1 MNLKSRV
8 AAIQTAFGESAA
20 ARSSPEVKTAAW
32 ALLYFIGGFIMS
44 AARILEIGAPFGVAA
59 VAAAGG
65 GINGAACLAG
75 AALGYIATG
84 GIAWGI
90 HYVAACVIAYTACF
104 AFQDTK
110 VSRRAAFAPVTAAI
124 VIAATGFLAG
134 FADIVEGKNAAAL
147 LALET
152 LLGSGAC
159 LFFREAMAEPDG
171 TTENAELRHTGAVM
185 ITAAVMLM
193 SAARA
198 EVFGVVSIGHVLALL
213 AVMTGAERAG
223 MSAGCILGV
232 CFGAA
237 MDIAGGQTPFF
248 TMAYAVSGLIA
259 GLCRKRGRLLFVLA
273 FVLADAAAAAC
284 IWSVQPQFSALS
296 EAFAASVIFMLLP
309 SGVTGKLGALMQTGF
324 RGSGESGLRR
334 YVSKRIYGLSQAY
347 SGLYEIVRRNV
358 EQPHNDEDPSRVFDR
373 AADAVCVACRDKNRC
388 WNREYMDTL
397 AAMNDALGAMEKRG
411 MLMLEDIPA
420 RFAGKCRTPEA
431 FVAAVNG
438 ELRAAAYRKR
448 FAAQLR
454 ESRDTAWGQ
463 YADMAQILCAV
474 ADELGGAN
482 GADHLAERRLIR
494 YLRTLDIDAD
504 TAVYR
509 DGSGRLR
516 CVIESGNLAP
526 LTGAEDYLDK
536 LSAVLG
542 MRLCRTKSDA
552 ECTGKLTLMEAEPL
566 AVSVGIAAMK
576 KKGEKVSGDRGTYF
590 KTDSGVLCVILSDG
604 MGCGDNAAKE
614 SGEVIEI
621 LEKFLRSGI
630 DPAVAMKM
638 LNSVMLLRRGD
649 NWGFATVDLMCV
661 DLFSGE
667 TGFYKYGAAPSY
679 VKNGKNIRRIRCS
692 SFAPGLENTN
702 GGLPDIVR
710 LHLKPGSTAIIA
722 SDGVIAD
729 SNDQW
734 LRSLMSEA
742 AEDMKS
748 LARDT
753 LREAGRQ
760 NGESD
765 DMTVLAIRVE
775 ARA

>member
-8 AAIQTAFGESAA
+8 AAMQNALGESAA
-20 ARSSPEVKTAAW
+20 QRSSPEVRTAAW
-32 ALLYFIGGFIMS
+32 ALLHFIAGAMMS
-44 AARILEIGAPFGVAA
+44 GARILDIGAPFGIAA
-59 VAAAGG
+59 VAAAGAG
-65 GINGAACLAG
+65 VNGAACLVG

-84 GIAWGI
+84 GVSWGV

-110 VSRRAAFAPVTAAI
+110 LFRRTLFAPVTAAL
-124 VIAATGFLAG
+124 VTAATGFLAG
-134 FADIVEGKNAAAL
+134 FADIVEGTSAAAL

-152 LLGSGAC
+152 LLAFGSC
-159 LFFREAMAEPDG
+159 LFFREALSERD
-171 TTENAELRHTGAVM
+171 TSTEYAELRRSCSVM
-185 ITAAVMLM
+185 ISAAVLVMAL
-193 SAARA
+193 ARLQM
-198 EVFGVVSIGHVLALL
+198 FGVVSLGRLIALII
-213 AVMTGAERAG
+213 VMTGAMRCG

-232 CFGAA
+232 SFGLA
-237 MDIAGGQTPFF
+237 MDLCGGGIPFY
-248 TMAYAVSGLIA
+248 TMAYSFSGLISGMCA
-259 GLCRKRGRLLFVLA
+259 KRGRLLFTLS
-273 FVLADAAAAAC
+273 FVLTDAAAAAC
-284 IWSVQPQFSALS
+284 VWSLAPQLPALS

-309 SGVTGKLGALMQTGF
+309 SGVISKLGSLMHTGF

-358 EQPHNDEDPSRVFDR
+358 EQPQNDEDPSRIFDR
-373 AADAVCVACRDKNRC
+373 AADAVCTSCREKNRC
-388 WNREYMDTL
+388 WNREYIDTL
-397 AAMNDALGAMEKRG
+397 AAMNDALSAIEKRG
-411 MLMLEDIPA
+411 MLMLEDIPK
-420 RFAGKCRTPEA
+420 RFSEKCRMPEA
-431 FVAAVNG
+431 FTAAVNG

-448 FAAQLR
+448 FAARLR

-463 YADMAQILCAV
+463 YEDMAQILCGV

-516 CVIESGNLAP
+516 CVVESGDLSP
-526 LTGAEDYLDK
+526 LTRESDYLDK

-542 MRLCRTKSDA
+542 MRLCRPKSDA
-552 ECTGKLTLMEAEPL
+552 DSTVKLTLMEAEPL

-604 MGCGDNAAKE
+604 MGCGDSAAKE

-621 LEKFLRSGI
+621 LERFLRSGI
-630 DPAVAMKM
+630 DPAIAMKM

-661 DLFSGE
+661 DLFTGE
-667 TGFYKYGAAPSY
+667 AGFYKYGAAPSY
-679 VKNGKNIRRIRCS
+679 IKNGKHIRRIKCA
-692 SFAPGLENTN
+692 SFAPGLESSR
-702 GGLPDIVR
+702 GGMPDVIKMS
-710 LHLKPGSTAIIA
+710 LKPGSTAIIA
-722 SDGVIAD
+722 SDGVISDEDD
-729 SNDQW
+729 SW
-734 LRSLMSEA
+734 LRELMGRGGD
-742 AEDMKS
+742 DMKE
-748 LARDT
+748 LARET

-760 NGESD
+760 NGDSD
-765 DMTVLAIRVE
+765 DMTVLAVRVE